1 MKSRYFDLAESVA
14 KLSDYPRIKIGSVIV
29 KNKDIISVGQNM
41 LKTHPA
47 QFRYNKRL
55 PYDMPVSHVHAEINT
70 ISKARPDLL
79 CGSTMYIFRRDRNGN
94 IAMCRPCNACMQAI
108 RDAGIKDIYYSTS
121 FGYNYEKIS

>member
-14 KLSDYPRIKIGSVIV
+14 KLSDYPRVKIGSVIV

-94 IAMCRPCNACMQAI
+94 TAMCRPCNACMQAI
-108 RDAGIKDIYYSTS
+108 RDAGIKEIYYSIPNGFS
-121 FGYNYEKIS
+121 FERI